1 MRVTPKRFALCCA
14 AFTLPEASRLHKYV
28 FESSFTLVQLAQA
41 SIRRPLI
48 SYLRTKLPHCLDRHA
63 YTTTKHHAWEPPRR
77 PYLQTAR
84 LDSTSTQRAGGTPQ
98 PETYLEG
105 GGAMADARSTST
117 TSSGKRKRIAY
128 YAVKNG
134 HKPGIYYSWGDVVEQ
149 ITGYKDPKRAH
160 IHL

>member
-1 MRVTPKRFALCCA
+1 
-14 AFTLPEASRLHKYV
+14 
-28 FESSFTLVQLAQA
+28 
-41 SIRRPLI
+41 
-48 SYLRTKLPHCLDRHA
+48 
-63 YTTTKHHAWEPPRR
+63 
-77 PYLQTAR
+77 
-84 LDSTSTQRAGGTPQ
+84 
-98 PETYLEG
+98 
-105 GGAMADARSTST
+105 MADARSTST